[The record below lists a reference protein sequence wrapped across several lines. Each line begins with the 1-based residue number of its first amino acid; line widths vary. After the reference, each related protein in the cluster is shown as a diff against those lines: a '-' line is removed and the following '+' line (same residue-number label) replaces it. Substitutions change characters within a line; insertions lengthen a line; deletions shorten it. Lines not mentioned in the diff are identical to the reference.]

1 MQQATTM
8 TPRKVA
14 IFDFD
19 GTIVDGQSGALFTT
33 YLLRHGIMR
42 LPRALHLGWWGLRYK
57 LHLPY
62 RQSEARE
69 LVFGAL
75 ADLDPSTVDEVMHR
89 FHDEVL
95 LPALPGQ
102 GPRGGR
108 PPPRGGLRDPAGL
121 GHLQGHGR
129 RGRPARLA
137 WTPPWPP

>member
-1 MQQATTM
+1 MQQATAM

-62 RQSEARE
+62 CLLYTS
-69 LVFGAL
+69 
-75 ADLDPSTVDEVMHR
+75 PS
-89 FHDEVL
+89 
-95 LPALPGQ
+95 
-102 GPRGGR
+102 PRD
-108 PPPRGGLRDPAGL
+108 RG
-121 GHLQGHGR
+121 
-129 RGRPARLA
+129 
-137 WTPPWPP
+137 